1 MLPLPKI
8 HSIGENN
15 NKLHFTLENV
25 NVSIANAIRRTA
37 LTDIPTVV
45 IKTELYEENQCNI
58 EINTTRH
65 TNEIIKHRLSS
76 IPIHMDF
83 GEHNILPDNYILEV
97 DVKNENQETTYA
109 TTEDFKIKHKT
120 TQIYL
125 SKQETN
131 KIFPPNNISNCYI
144 DFVRLLPKVSD
155 TIPGAQIKL
164 TAEFSIATA
173 RDNAMFTVVSTSA
186 YSNTIDVAAGE
197 KAWKVIE
204 EKYKKEE
211 MKEDDIKFHKKNF
224 YILDTQRYFLQNS
237 FDFTIQTIG
246 VYDNF
251 DIVFQSCNIIK
262 TKLQERI
269 DQLDT
274 GTGIIIVKSETTMQN
289 SFDIILKNED
299 YTIGKIIEYI
309 LHENFINNKKK
320 EELIMLYC
328 GFKKYHPHDT
338 DSIIRVS
345 YNIPATQDIV
355 KGHIRSALVEG
366 IELYNKISVYF
377 KKK

>member
-1 MLPLPKI
+1 MLPIPKI

-25 NVSIANAIRRTA
+25 NVSIANAIRRTL

-65 TNEIIKHRLSS
+65 TNEIIKHRLSC

-83 GEHNILPDNYILEV
+83 EEHDILPDNYILEV
-97 DVKNENQETTYA
+97 DVKNENPEIIYV

-120 TQIYL
+120 TQKYL

-164 TAEFSIATA
+164 TADFSIATA
-173 RDNAMFTVVSTSA
+173 RDNAMFTVVSTSS

-197 KAWKVIE
+197 NAWKTIE

-224 YILDTQRYFLQNS
+224 YILDTQRYYLQNS
-237 FDFTIQTIG
+237 FDFIIQSIG
-246 VYDNF
+246 VYENI
-251 DIVFQSCNIIK
+251 DIVYYSCNIIK

-309 LHENFINNKKK
+309 LHENFINNKNK
-320 EELIMLYC
+320 EELLMVYC
-328 GFKKYHPHDT
+328 GFNKSHPHDL
-338 DSIIRVS
+338 DSIIRIS
-345 YNIPATQDIV
+345 YNIPATTDIV
-355 KGHIRSALVEG
+355 KGHIRTVLNEG
-366 IELYNKISVYF
+366 IELYNKISLYF
-377 KKK
+377 KK